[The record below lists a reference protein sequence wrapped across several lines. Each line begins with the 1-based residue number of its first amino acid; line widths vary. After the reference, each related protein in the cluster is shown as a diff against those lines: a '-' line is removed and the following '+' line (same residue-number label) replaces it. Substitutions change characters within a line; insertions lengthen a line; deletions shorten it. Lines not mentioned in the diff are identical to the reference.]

1 MKINN
6 FQSGLNGE
14 TGETG
19 LQIIEGRIGATG
31 PTGLQGITG
40 KTGATGVTGPTGL
53 QGTTGT
59 TGATGATGPT
69 GLQGITGATGPT
81 GLQGITGATGPTG
94 LQGTTGTTGTTGATG
109 ATGPTG
115 LQGITGAPGATGP
128 NGLQGIT
135 GVTGTTGPTGL
146 NGPGLMEVYLS
157 TDQSVANNDFLGIGS
172 ASATFIKNT
181 FVVPQNAVITSLTL
195 NIRDHNLTAG
205 DTASAQIYLSTN
217 CGFTAPVPTGII
229 ATITG
234 PSTSASPNCCT
245 TTTSNFS
252 VNSCTLLSVE
262 ITTSGGSFANGV
274 SATIRYHSP

>member
-1 MKINN
+1 
-6 FQSGLNGE
+6 
-14 TGETG
+14 
-19 LQIIEGRIGATG
+19 

-40 KTGATGVTGPTGL
+40 T
-53 QGTTGT
+53 
-59 TGATGATGPT
+59 TGATGPT
-69 GLQGITGATGPT
+69 GLQGITGTTGATGPT
-81 GLQGITGATGPTG
+81 GLQGITGTTGATGPTG
-94 LQGTTGTTGTTGATG
+94 LQGTTGTTGTTGST
-109 ATGPTG
+109 
-115 LQGITGAPGATGP
+115 
-128 NGLQGIT
+128 GLQGIT

>member
-31 PTGLQGITG
+31 ATGPTGLQGITG
-40 KTGATGVTGPTGL
+40 TTGATGSIGLQGIAGTTGATGATGLTGL
-53 QGTTGT
+53 QGITGT
-59 TGATGATGPT
+59 TGATGPT
-69 GLQGITGATGPT
+69 GLQGITG
-81 GLQGITGATGPTG
+81 
-94 LQGTTGTTGTTGATG
+94 TTGATG
-109 ATGPTG
+109 ATGST
-115 LQGITGAPGATGP
+115 
-128 NGLQGIT
+128 GLQGIT

-181 FVVPQNAVITSLTL
+181 FVVPQNSVITSLTL

-262 ITTSGGSFANGV
+262 IKTSGGSFANGV

>member
-1 MKINN
+1 MKFNN

-14 TGETG
+14 TGATR

-31 PTGLQGITG
+31 ATGVQGITGSTGATGVQGITGSTGATGVQGITGAIGATGVQGITGTTGATGVQGITGAIGAIGVQGITGTTGATGVQGITGTTGATGLQGITG
-40 KTGATGVTGPTGL
+40 VSGVTGSTGPTGS
-53 QGTTGT
+53 
-59 TGATGATGPT
+59 
-69 GLQGITGATGPT
+69 
-81 GLQGITGATGPTG
+81 
-94 LQGTTGTTGTTGATG
+94 
-109 ATGPTG
+109 
-115 LQGITGAPGATGP
+115 
-128 NGLQGIT
+128 
-135 GVTGTTGPTGL
+135 

-157 TDQSVANNDFLGIGS
+157 TNQSVANNDFLGIGS
-172 ASATFIKNT
+172 ASASFIKNT

-217 CGFTAPVPTGII
+217 CGFTAPIATGII

-234 PSTSASPNCCT
+234 PSSSTSPNCCT

-274 SATIRYHSP
+274 LATIRYHSP

>member
-1 MKINN
+1 
-6 FQSGLNGE
+6 
-14 TGETG
+14 
-19 LQIIEGRIGATG
+19 GA
-31 PTGLQGITG
+31 TGLQGITG
-40 KTGATGVTGPTGL
+40 STGATGLQGITGSTGATGLQGIMGSTGATGLQGIMGSTGVTGLQGITGSTGATGL

-59 TGATGATGPT
+59 GATGAT
-69 GLQGITGATGPT
+69 GLQGITGATG
-81 GLQGITGATGPTG
+81 LQGI
-94 LQGTTGTTGTTGATG
+94 TGTTGATG
-109 ATGPTG
+109 H
-115 LQGITGAPGATGP
+115 
-128 NGLQGIT
+128 QGIT
-135 GVTGTTGPTGL
+135 GVTGTTGATGLQGIAGSTGVTGSTGPTGS
-146 NGPGLMEVYLS
+146 NGQGLMEVYLS

-172 ASATFIKNT
+172 ASASFIKNT

-217 CGFTAPVPTGII
+217 CGFTAPIATGII

-234 PSTSASPNCCT
+234 PSSSISPNCCT
-245 TTTSNFS
+245 TTTSNFL